1 MRERLRWV
9 TSLNRQ
15 TPVGRGF
22 LCARS
27 CLGAFVWM
35 LGLLAPSVATAD
47 TPQFSLE
54 QVEFFEK
61 QVRPLFV
68 EHCQKCHGAEKQKGE
83 LRLDSR
89 EAVLKGGETGP
100 AMVPGNPAE
109 SELIKALRYD
119 PDGYQMPPD
128 GKLPPETV
136 AVFVKWIEMGAP
148 WPASGP
154 GTGEEA
160 AASWAETFA
169 TRAERWS
176 FQPLKRVS
184 PPVVKNR
191 EWSRTPIDRFL
202 LAKLEEAGLAPAP
215 ETDRRTWI
223 RRAYFD
229 TNGLPPAPEAVAAFV
244 ADESPD
250 AFERVVDE
258 LLASPRFGERWG
270 RHWLDL
276 ARYAESRGH
285 EFDADIPNP
294 WHYRDYVIRALNDD
308 LPYDRFVTEHLAGDL
323 LGGLGPRAEG
333 LGPEGE
339 QDHSHDHDHDHD
351 HFSSCNTDLVQ
362 IDSLST
368 PSSTLALGPR
378 PSPLGPSPPSAGP
391 IQLVGRTTCD
401 RIVVFEGNPRLAGTF
416 AKIEVTDCTQTT
428 LLGEIVTQ
436 AVQHGAFLGLPILV

>member
-1 MRERLRWV
+1 MTHRALA
-9 TSLNRQ
+9 L
-15 TPVGRGF
+15 
-22 LCARS
+22 A
-27 CLGAFVWM
+27 AA
-35 LGLLAPSVATAD
+35 LLAAICCTLPVRAEEKAFA
-47 TPQFSLE
+47 PE
-54 QVEFFEK
+54 QIEFFEK

-68 EHCQKCHGAEKQKGE
+68 EHCHKCHGAVKQKGE

-89 EAVLKGGETGP
+89 EAVLKGGDTGP

-136 AVFVKWIEMGAP
+136 AVFVKWVEMGAP

-154 GTGEEA
+154 GSGEGA

-184 PPVVKNR
+184 PPVMKNTD
-191 EWSRTPIDRFL
+191 WARTPIDRFL

-223 RRAYFD
+223 RRVYFD
-229 TNGLPPAPEAVAAFV
+229 TIGLPPAPEAVAAFV

-285 EFDADIPNP
+285 EVDADIPNP

-308 LPYDRFVTEHLAGDL
+308 LPYDQFVTEHMAGDL
-323 LGGLGPRAEG
+323 VGSLRVEG
-333 LGPEGE
+333 LA
-339 QDHSHDHDHDHD
+339 
-351 HFSSCNTDLVQ
+351 
-362 IDSLST
+362 LSDRAQ
-368 PSSTLALGPR
+368 PP
-378 PSPLGPSPPSAGP
+378 PL
-391 IQLVGRTTCD
+391 
-401 RIVVFEGNPRLAGTF
+401 
-416 AKIEVTDCTQTT
+416 
-428 LLGEIVTQ
+428 
-436 AVQHGAFLGLPILV
+436 